1 MSINN
6 NLLTAIVIVIV
17 AFTLVVMLFGLKYLL
32 ASVPSEVGLPIL
44 AIVGVVLLL
53 GTLALVSVAFS
64 IFKLDD
70 RSQALALPEGSIRA
84 VIALSLIILFAIVT
98 VYFYGTLSATGVST
112 VTGLSAEQRD
122 SFVGSFRDKDQ
133 VVAVTPRTGD
143 GPFTVY
149 FRQGGNAAGV
159 DFSKQVFVLI
169 GTLVTAVAS
178 FYFASRVTMA
188 NGAPAAGVPRSA
200 PEIRGITPQ
209 SQTHGAAG
217 ATFELAINGD
227 RLDLVKEAKIVSGPN
242 QIVATDVVSNASTV
256 KCKLELGP
264 NVPTGTWDVIV
275 TDGVGRTATLPA
287 ALTIT

>member
-1 MSINN
+1 MNN

-17 AFTLVVMLFGLKYLL
+17 AITLVVMLFGLKYLL

-44 AIVGVVLLL
+44 AIVGVVMLL

-64 IFKLDD
+64 LFNLDD
-70 RSQALALPEGSIRA
+70 TSQALALPEGSIRA
-84 VIALSLIILFAIVT
+84 VIALSLIILFAILT
-98 VYFYGTLSATGVST
+98 VYFYGTLFSTGVST
-112 VTGLSAEQRD
+112 ATGLSAAQRD
-122 SFVGSFRDKDQ
+122 SFVGSFKEQ
-133 VVAVTPRTGD
+133 VVAVTPQTGD

-159 DFSKQVFVLI
+159 DFAKQVLVLI

-178 FYFASRVTMA
+178 FYFASRLTTA
-188 NGAPAAGVPRSA
+188 DGAPAAGVPRSA

-209 SQTHGAAG
+209 SQTRGAAG
-217 ATFELAINGD
+217 ATFEFAIDGD
-227 RLDLVKEAKIVSGPN
+227 SLDLVKEAKIVSGSN
-242 QIVATDVVSNASTV
+242 QIVATDVISNASTV
-256 KCKLELGP
+256 RCKLELGP

-275 TDGVGRTATLPA
+275 TDGVGRTAALRA

>member
-1 MSINN
+1 MNN

-17 AFTLVVMLFGLKYLL
+17 AITLVVMLLGLKYLL

-44 AIVGVVLLL
+44 AIVGVVMLL

-64 IFKLDD
+64 LFNLDD
-70 RSQALALPEGSIRA
+70 TSQALALPEGSIRA
-84 VIALSLIILFAIVT
+84 VIALSLIILFAITT
-98 VYFYGTLSATGVST
+98 VYFYGTLSSTGVST
-112 VTGLSAEQRD
+112 ATGLSAAQRD
-122 SFVGSFRDKDQ
+122 SFVGSFKDQ
-133 VVAVTPRTGD
+133 VVAVTPQMGD

-159 DFSKQVFVLI
+159 DFAKQVLVLI

-178 FYFASRVTMA
+178 FYFASRVTTA
-188 NGAPAAGVPRSA
+188 DGAPAGGVPRSA

-209 SQTHGAAG
+209 SQTRGAAG
-217 ATFELAINGD
+217 AKFEFAIDGD
-227 RLDLVKEAKIVSGPN
+227 RLDLVKEAKIVSGSN

-256 KCKLELGP
+256 RCTLELSP
-264 NVPTGTWDVIV
+264 DVPTGTWDVIV
-275 TDGVGRTATLPA
+275 TDGVGRTATLRA

>member
-1 MSINN
+1 
-6 NLLTAIVIVIV
+6 
-17 AFTLVVMLFGLKYLL
+17 
-32 ASVPSEVGLPIL
+32 L

-84 VIALSLIILFAIVT
+84 VIGHPVRHWS
-98 VYFYGTLSATGVST
+98 
-112 VTGLSAEQRD
+112 LSAEQRD
-122 SFVGSFRDKDQ
+122 SFVSSFRDKDQ

-149 FRQGGNAAGV
+149 FRQGANAAGV

-178 FYFASRVTMA
+178 FYFASRVTTA

-209 SQTHGAAG
+209 SQTH
-217 ATFELAINGD
+217 
-227 RLDLVKEAKIVSGPN
+227 
-242 QIVATDVVSNASTV
+242 
-256 KCKLELGP
+256 
-264 NVPTGTWDVIV
+264 
-275 TDGVGRTATLPA
+275 
-287 ALTIT
+287 